1 MIKAKTLED
10 IYNSFEGNRPLNEN
24 EYKFFI
30 NIYDKKLKR
39 FIGSI
44 KRNDNKQNVFFVAGQ
59 RGNGK
64 STILNN
70 LKHENEEFEKSYEIR
85 HIQAMEVFKYDD
97 IDIVDILLGIGFD
110 LIDNNTLA
118 KEKKEKL
125 VKKFKEELKELEE
138 LNSGVLQKIE
148 YNTTNKQGQV
158 AGSLE
163 TTIKAG
169 FLSLFTAKATLSSIY
184 KADKNIRKEAKKI
197 YKFKVRDLLGMIN
210 NLIGTYKG
218 LSNDN
223 KEILLILDGLEKLNN
238 IDTVFT
244 KDVDILRDIDCFK
257 IITMPVYLKGIVDVY
272 NVKAIDFTMQV
283 DQDGNIENIKS
294 LKDVIL
300 SRIENLDLITKEAI
314 DLAIKYSGG
323 NLRQLLEIIQKASTE
338 AIDIF
343 ESDVIDINEVKS
355 AIELMQGELDYKT
368 QIYSKF
374 LQKIEKSHIVNGQ
387 DDKEDLID
395 TLKSGLVFAYLNGKV
410 YYNINPIIKENL
422 ARL

>member
-1 MIKAKTLED
+1 MKKAKTLDD
-10 IYNSFEGNRPLNEN
+10 IYNSFEGNKPLSED

-70 LKHENEEFEKSYEIR
+70 LKHENEEFEKSYKIR

-110 LIDNNTLA
+110 LIDNNTLPT
-118 KEKKEKL
+118 EKKEKL
-125 VKKFKEELKELEE
+125 EKEFREQLHELEE
-138 LNSGVLQKIE
+138 LNSGELEKTEV
-148 YNTTNKQGQV
+148 NTVNKKMEGKASLVTSIKTN
-158 AGSLE
+158 
-163 TTIKAG
+163 
-169 FLSLFTAKATLSSIY
+169 FLSLFTANATFSAIY

-197 YKFKVRDLLGMIN
+197 YKFKVKDLLGMIN
-210 NLIGTYKG
+210 SLIGTYRV
-218 LSNDN
+218 LVNDN

-238 IDTVFT
+238 IDSVFT
-244 KDVDILRDIDCFK
+244 KDVDMLRDIDCFK

-272 NVKAIDFTMQV
+272 NVKAIDFTMKV
-283 DQDGNIENIKS
+283 DKNGEIENIDSFKE
-294 LKDVIL
+294 VIV
-300 SRIENLDLITKEAI
+300 SRIENLDLITEDAI
-314 DLAIKYSGG
+314 DLAIKNSGG
-323 NLRQLLEIIQKASTE
+323 NLRQLLEIIQRASTE

-343 ESDVIDINEVKS
+343 ESDFIDTDEVES

-374 LQKIEKSHIVNGQ
+374 LQKIELSHTVNGQ

-410 YYNINPIIKENL
+410 YYDINPIIKENL